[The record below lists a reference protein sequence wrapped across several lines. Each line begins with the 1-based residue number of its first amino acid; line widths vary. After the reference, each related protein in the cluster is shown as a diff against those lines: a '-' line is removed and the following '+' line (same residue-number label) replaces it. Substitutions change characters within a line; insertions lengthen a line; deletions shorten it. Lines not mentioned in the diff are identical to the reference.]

1 MKSLL
6 ITGGAG
12 YIGSHTVLDLLDNNY
27 EVTIIDDLSNSKK
40 KVIESIKQISKK
52 RKSSFYK
59 IDLKNEEKLENVLRD
74 IILMSN
80 SFWGYKAAEN
90 PWLNHWSIM
99 KIIYLSTINILKL
112 MKNIR

>member
-52 RKSSFYK
+52 SRNLHFYK
-59 IDLKNEEKLENVLRD
+59 
-74 IILMSN
+74 
-80 SFWGYKAAEN
+80 
-90 PWLNHWSIM
+90 
-99 KIIYLSTINILKL
+99 
-112 MKNIR
+112 

>member
-52 RKSSFYK
+52 
-59 IDLKNEEKLENVLRD
+59 
-74 IILMSN
+74 
-80 SFWGYKAAEN
+80 
-90 PWLNHWSIM
+90 
-99 KIIYLSTINILKL
+99 LSLIHI
-112 MKNIR
+112 

>member
-40 KVIESIKQISKK
+40 KVIESIKQIS
-52 RKSSFYK
+52 
-59 IDLKNEEKLENVLRD
+59 
-74 IILMSN
+74 
-80 SFWGYKAAEN
+80 
-90 PWLNHWSIM
+90 
-99 KIIYLSTINILKL
+99 
-112 MKNIR
+112 

>member
-40 KVIESIKQISKK
+40 KLLSLLSRYPRRVEIFIFIKLI
-52 RKSSFYK
+52 
-59 IDLKNEEKLENVLRD
+59 
-74 IILMSN
+74 
-80 SFWGYKAAEN
+80 
-90 PWLNHWSIM
+90 
-99 KIIYLSTINILKL
+99 
-112 MKNIR
+112 